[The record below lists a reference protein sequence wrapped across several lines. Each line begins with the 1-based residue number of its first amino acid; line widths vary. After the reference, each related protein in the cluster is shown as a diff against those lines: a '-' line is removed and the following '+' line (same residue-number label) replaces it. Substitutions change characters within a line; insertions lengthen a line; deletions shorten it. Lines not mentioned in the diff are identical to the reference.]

1 LGHRWADKIMT
12 ANQKKEFKKLF
23 DNCNGKHIHLQ
34 RGDIITFWGNDT
46 QYVYQTKGLSSL
58 IL

>member
-12 ANQKKEFKKLF
+12 SDQRKELKKLF
-23 DNCNGKHIHLQ
+23 DNCNGKHLNLQ

-46 QYVYQTKGLSSL
+46 
-58 IL
+58 